1 MDAKMYRHILE
12 DSLLG
17 TLHDHRLGP
26 STIIFQHDNDP
37 KHTARLVQE
46 WLEHQNLLVLPWP
59 PSSPD
64 LNIIENVWA
73 EIKKRLETYRPR
85 PRNTEE
91 LWRVVQKLW
100 NGKWCVHF
108 GRDCMY
114 LCPETANDLGWRAR
128 ITEELLELL
137 KAGQPLGD
145 LKDFCWGL
153 DYLQAVQEGVIKPE
167 DMLLMF
173 SIDGAQLYESKMS
186 DCWVYIWV
194 IYELG
199 PEKRYKKRYVLPGAV
214 IPGPE
219 KPKNIESF
227 IFPGLYHIAALQ
239 REGLMVWDASKQCLF
254 KTRPIIIF
262 ATADG
267 PGMAGINS
275 LVGHSGAQGCRIYC
289 RLRGRRKP
297 RASHYYPVMLKP
309 LNYCERGCDHPDV
322 SFMEILETT
331 PGLSWSDTVE
341 ARYNEN
347 LARVLRT
354 ATQTDYDRKRLETG
368 ISEPTIFSGLPLNFG
383 VPRCFPGDIMHHVSL
398 TLGDLLIPL
407 LRGTFRCEKTDSV
420 DSWDWACLS
429 SEVAWKAHGDLVVP
443 AGTCL
448 PASFGCFPQ
457 NPAEKIN
464 SGYKAWEYQYY
475 IFGLLPG
482 LLWSLWDPIYHRHFC
497 KLVSG
502 VRTALMLV
510 IPVKKRRVAHTHLL
524 EYMHEYELLYYQR
537 QIDRMHFVRQS
548 IHALVHLIP
557 EQKRVGPGAL
567 HSQWTIENYIGN
579 LTREI
584 GSDKEPYANLAERAA
599 RRASI
604 NVLKA
609 MFPSL
614 AGDEEH
620 VPRGSID
627 LGNGYAL
634 LRASDRVARRIP
646 PHEARALILYLV
658 RQGVD
663 AAGWT
668 PAVWKWARLYLPSG
682 QIARTL
688 WKEGEREHTSQ
699 AVRRARMVKLRDG
712 SFAEVQ
718 YFFRLTLPHD
728 NICTLAMLRKFAPPD
743 QAILTETLGV
753 LTVCQQE
760 AELAHEVVE
769 AKELVAV
776 VGMVPLVER
785 AGGAEGEEHPL
796 RHFVVEKLSIDNSWI
811 GRGEPADLDNE
822 SEDEGG
828 QQL

>member
-1 MDAKMYRHILE
+1 
-12 DSLLG
+12 
-17 TLHDHRLGP
+17 
-26 STIIFQHDNDP
+26 
-37 KHTARLVQE
+37 
-46 WLEHQNLLVLPWP
+46 
-59 PSSPD
+59 
-64 LNIIENVWA
+64 
-73 EIKKRLETYRPR
+73 
-85 PRNTEE
+85 
-91 LWRVVQKLW
+91 
-100 NGKWCVHF
+100 
-108 GRDCMY
+108 
-114 LCPETANDLGWRAR
+114 
-128 ITEELLELL
+128 
-137 KAGQPLGD
+137 
-145 LKDFCWGL
+145 
-153 DYLQAVQEGVIKPE
+153 
-167 DMLLMF
+167 
-173 SIDGAQLYESKMS
+173 
-186 DCWVYIWV
+186 
-194 IYELG
+194 
-199 PEKRYKKRYVLPGAV
+199 
-214 IPGPE
+214 
-219 KPKNIESF
+219 
-227 IFPGLYHIAALQ
+227 
-239 REGLMVWDASKQCLF
+239 
-254 KTRPIIIF
+254 
-262 ATADG
+262 
-267 PGMAGINS
+267 
-275 LVGHSGAQGCRIYC
+275 
-289 RLRGRRKP
+289 
-297 RASHYYPVMLKP
+297 
-309 LNYCERGCDHPDV
+309 
-322 SFMEILETT
+322 
-331 PGLSWSDTVE
+331 
-341 ARYNEN
+341 
-347 LARVLRT
+347 
-354 ATQTDYDRKRLETG
+354 
-368 ISEPTIFSGLPLNFG
+368 
-383 VPRCFPGDIMHHVSL
+383 MHHVSL
-398 TLGDLLIPL
+398 NLGDLLIPL

-429 SEVAWKAHGDLVVP
+429 SEVAWKAHGDLVAA

-448 PASFGCFPQ
+448 PASFGCFPR

-524 EYMHEYELLYYQR
+524 EYVHEYELLYYQR
-537 QIDRMHFVRQS
+537 RIDRMHFVRQS

-646 PHEARALILYLV
+646 PHEARALISYLV

-688 WKEGEREHTSQ
+688 WKEGEREHASQ
-699 AVRRARMVKLRDG
+699 AVRRARMVKVRQLRDG

-728 NICTLAMLRKFAPPD
+728 KICTLAMLRKFAPPD

-760 AELAHEVVE
+760 AELAREVVE

-785 AGGAEGEEHPL
+785 AGGAEGEERPL

-811 GRGEPADLDNE
+811 GRGEPADLDDE